1 MDLEERQKETLMDPG
16 ADGKNVGRAEA
27 ISRSIMGV
35 ILIIF
40 SFFIEG
46 VLRWAG
52 GLLGLAFIVTALFG
66 Y

>member
-1 MDLEERQKETLMDPG
+1 MESEVEE
-16 ADGKNVGRAEA
+16 KNVGRAEA

-35 ILIIF
+35 ILIIA

-46 VLRWAG
+46 VLRWVG
-52 GLLGLAFIVTALFG
+52 GLLGLAFIVTAIFG

>member
-1 MDLEERQKETLMDPG
+1 MEPDVNDR
-16 ADGKNVGRAEA
+16 NVGRAEA
-27 ISRSIMGV
+27 LSRSIMGV

-46 VLRWAG
+46 ALRWVG
-52 GLLGLAFIVTALFG
+52 GSLGLAFILTAIFR

>member
-1 MDLEERQKETLMDPG
+1 MEPEVNE
-16 ADGKNVGRAEA
+16 KNVGKAEA
-27 ISRSIMGV
+27 ISRSVMGV
-35 ILIIF
+35 ILILF

-52 GLLGLAFIVTALFG
+52 GLLGLAFILTAIFG